1 MRDTTIM
8 IVVGSICGLLLA
20 SMGVMWNSIT
30 YYVVTLPVLI
40 GTSWILHKV
49 NSYRAIRKHE
59 K

>member
-1 MRDTTIM
+1 M

-40 GTSWILHKV
+40 GTSWILHRVDNYKT
-49 NSYRAIRKHE
+49 IIKHE
-59 K
+59 KLKEKEN